1 MFFFGWAGFSP
12 NTTRGEGLG
21 TSRRVPKKLLKCGSR
36 TLFLV
41 ILHGQF
47 FIFSI
52 LFSNFVLNKHMRA
65 CAMTAQAMHN
75 SKPMTALFLFEKKM
89 KTRLQGAQ

>member
-1 MFFFGWAGFSP
+1 
-12 NTTRGEGLG
+12 
-21 TSRRVPKKLLKCGSR
+21 
-36 TLFLV
+36 
-41 ILHGQF
+41 
-47 FIFSI
+47 
-52 LFSNFVLNKHMRA
+52 MRA